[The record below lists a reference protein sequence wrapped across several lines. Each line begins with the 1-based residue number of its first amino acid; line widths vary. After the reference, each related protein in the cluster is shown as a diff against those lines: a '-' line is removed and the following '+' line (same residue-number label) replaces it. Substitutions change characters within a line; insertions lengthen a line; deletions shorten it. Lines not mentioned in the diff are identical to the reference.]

1 MRVKDFLILN
11 LLGALWGGSFLFMR
25 VGSPVLGPFLLI
37 DLRVVIAGLILLI
50 YAWAIHRMPDYR
62 KKWKQYIIL
71 GAINAAIPFT
81 LIAASELY
89 LTASVSSILNATTPL
104 FALIVARI
112 WLGEALSLKKVTGI
126 ILGIAGVMV
135 LVGWGHMSGSP
146 MVLLSVFFSLLA
158 SFFYG
163 IAGAYVKQHFAG
175 ESSLKLTIGQQLAA
189 GIVLIPFSLP
199 NAGRLPVMG
208 AGIAAAVLGLAIL
221 CTAFAYL
228 LFFYLIR
235 NVGPT
240 KTLSVTLL
248 VSMYGVLWGA
258 LFLSE
263 RLSFGTLAGLII
275 ILSSITMITEVK
287 FSTGW
292 LHKLGMSHRHS

>member
-1 MRVKDFLILN
+1 MSVRDFLILN

-25 VGSPVLGPFLLI
+25 IAAPVLGPFLLI
-37 DLRVVIAGLILLI
+37 DLRVLIAGLIFLL
-50 YAWAIHRMPDYR
+50 YAAAIRHFPDYR
-62 KKWKQYIIL
+62 KKWKAYLTL

-104 FALIVARI
+104 FALIIARI
-112 WLGEALSLKKVTGI
+112 WLGELLTVKKVAGI
-126 ILGIAGVMV
+126 LLGIAGVAV
-135 LVGWGHMSGSP
+135 LVGWGHMGGSP
-146 MVLLSVFFSLLA
+146 MVLLAVLFSLLA
-158 SFFYG
+158 SLCYG
-163 IAGAYVKQHFAG
+163 IGGAYVKRGFSG
-175 ESSLKLTIGQQLAA
+175 ESSLTLTIGQQLAA
-189 GIVLIPFSLP
+189 GLVLIPFSLP
-199 NAGRLPVMG
+199 ASGRLPVMG
-208 AGIAAAVLGLAIL
+208 TGILAAVLGLAVL

-228 LFFYLIR
+228 LFFYLIK

-258 LFLSE
+258 LFLNE
-263 RLSFGTLAGLII
+263 RLSPGTFAGLAI

-287 FSTGW
+287 LPLQRKMG
-292 LHKLGMSHRHS
+292 LKKSH